1 MMEASVRRPTSVVAV
16 VLTHARPRLAELTVR
31 MLIDVEAFTPK
42 DIILVINGEGGLE
55 DPELEASIDC
65 VRLANNIGPAG
76 GFRAGIERALSQQR
90 ADWIYVCEDD
100 VALLQLDRPLVR
112 DLVARVEALHA
123 PSPADVA
130 AVVAYGRQLDLG
142 SGRTA
147 PHDPGSADFVETDC
161 AAWGCTLLNQHALR
175 DLDVLPDSEMFFGY
189 EDIDFFLRI
198 GSVGGTVLLDGI
210 TARDA
215 AAQVSPKGRTDQF
228 RGERPDDSD
237 EQAWRHY
244 YAARNFFVL
253 RRRYGR
259 ARWTVTHIALSVRR
273 WQLARFGLAVG
284 RAILDGLIDGLRGK
298 QGQDPRYLR
307 AVGELEPNAL
317 HHDG

>member
-1 MMEASVRRPTSVVAV
+1 MESGAQQPSSVVAV
-16 VLTHARPRLAELTVR
+16 VLTHARPRLAELTVK
-31 MLIDVEAFTPK
+31 MLIDVEGFAPK
-42 DIILVINGEGGLE
+42 DVLLVVNGEGGLE
-55 DPELEASIDC
+55 DAGLEASIDC
-65 VRLANNIGPAG
+65 VRLPHNLGPAG

-100 VALLQLDRPLVR
+100 VVLLQLDRPLVR
-112 DLVARVEALHA
+112 DLVARAEALDP
-123 PSPADVA
+123 PSPVDVA
-130 AVVAYGRQLDLG
+130 AVVAYGRQLDHR
-142 SGRTA
+142 SGRTE
-147 PHDPGSADFVETDC
+147 PQDPVSATFIETDC

-175 DLDVLPDSEMFFGY
+175 ELDVLPDSEMFFGY

-198 GSVGGTVLLDGI
+198 GSAGGTVLLDGI

-215 AAQVSPKGRTDQF
+215 AAQVSPAGRTEQF

-259 ARWTVTHIALSVRR
+259 ARWTATHLVLSVRR
-273 WQLARFGLAVG
+273 WQLARFTPAVG
-284 RAILDGLIDGLRGK
+284 RAIVDGLIDGFRGK
-298 QGQDPRYLR
+298 QGQNPRYSR
-307 AVGELEPNAL
+307 AVGELEPSAQ
-317 HHDG
+317 HHDP